1 MNLFIKYLK
10 PFALTMT
17 GGLVIKII
25 GTLMDLALPYLLALI
40 IDDVVPRENLNEI
53 LFWGA
58 VMIVCSVVAVVGNI
72 IANRIASRVA
82 RDTTE
87 KLRHDLFTK
96 VMYLSSKQ
104 IDEVGI
110 PSLESRLTS
119 DTFQV
124 HHVVGMIQRIGVR
137 APILLIGGI
146 LITLSLDSVLTLV
159 MVATLPFITLSILYI
174 SKKGIP
180 MFTNVQKKVDAMTR
194 VVREN
199 SGGVRVI
206 KALSKTAFER
216 NRFDNSNKD
225 LIKTEKKA
233 NLTMAL
239 TNPLMTLFLN
249 CGLAA
254 VILVGALR
262 VRDGV
267 SEAGA
272 IIAFMSYFTIITN
285 AMMVITRIFTMMSR
299 GIASANRIEEVLNM
313 GEELLPIP
321 KNEAEKPTALEDG
334 YVVFRN
340 VNFSYNNIKN
350 NLENIS
356 FNLKKGQTLGI
367 IGATGSGKTTV
378 ISLIMR
384 YYDVNSGNI
393 FIDGKDIRSYS
404 LKELHSKI
412 GIVRQNDF
420 IYNDTLGENIS
431 FARDLDMDKI
441 KAAAVSA
448 QAYEFIENLE
458 DGFEHNLTSNGTNI
472 SGGQKQRVLI
482 SRALAQKPELLIL
495 DDSSSALDYKTDSNL
510 RRELD
515 KNYKDITRVIVA
527 QRVSAI
533 MNADIIMVLNEGKIE
548 ALGSHSELLESCEL
562 YKEISDS
569 QLGGAIVD

>member
-1 MNLFIKYLK
+1 MNLFVRYLK

-53 LFWGA
+53 LFWGGI
-58 VMIVCSVVAVVGNI
+58 MIVCSVVAVVGNI

-216 NRFDNSNKD
+216 NRFDNSNKE

-233 NLTMAL
+233 SLTMAL

-299 GIASANRIEEVLNM
+299 GIASANRIGEVLNM
-313 GEELLPIP
+313 GEELLPIS
-321 KNEAEKPTALEDG
+321 KDEAEKPEPSEDG
-334 YVVFRN
+334 YLVFRN

-393 FIDGKDIRSYS
+393 FIDGKDIRSYT

-431 FARDLDMDKI
+431 FARDLDIDKI

-527 QRVSAI
+527 QRISAI
-533 MNADIIMVLNEGKIE
+533 MNADMIMVLNEGKIE

>member
-58 VMIVCSVVAVVGNI
+58 VMIVCSVIAVVGNI

-321 KNEAEKPTALEDG
+321 KNEAEKPTSLEDG

-562 YKEISDS
+562 YKEISES

>member
-10 PFALTMT
+10 PFALAMT

-58 VMIVCSVVAVVGNI
+58 VMIVCAVVAVVGNI

-321 KNEAEKPTALEDG
+321 KNEAEKPTAFEDG

-393 FIDGKDIRSYS
+393 FIDGKDIRSYT

>member
-53 LFWGA
+53 LFWGG

>member
-17 GGLVIKII
+17 AGLVIKII

-53 LFWGA
+53 LFWGG

-199 SGGVRVI
+199 SGGVRVV

-393 FIDGKDIRSYS
+393 FIDGKDIRSYN

-515 KNYKDITRVIVA
+515 KNYKEITRVIVA